1 MDRSHVK
8 NILPKRL
15 EEYMQEAEYDLHVDE
30 MNIHDKVLLRSSLGA
45 KWCRYSFEEEKYKKQ
60 IIDKIEQLRE
70 QIKQN
75 LYNQKKQAITT
86 SNIALQ
92 KLIALDTEKAL
103 IQDPTYKKLKE
114 ALSNQEDII
123 RLINEIQKQIAQF
136 SYDLTNCKE
145 ILKLEN
151 I

>member
-86 SNIALQ
+86 SNPALQ